1 MALSSDDLVRI
12 QQAAVLGTDPN
23 DLNMEITDEVV
34 DTYQQIVREI
44 NAVEEKTTV
53 SPPNDWPDDTYD
65 ELLENT
71 YAAHGRPKTLVEMAA
86 EEATLVSKS
95 VEERMFTLGPMYIPN
110 VKDAHAEWTDPEEL
124 QKAVWEYVQ
133 KGDRRIRLQHDRDVV
148 AGEWLEI
155 MAWPYEVEA
164 PIILKDA
171 TQSSMKFPA
180 NTVFLGV
187 KWEPWAW
194 DMIKEGKLRGY
205 SIGGRAERLLADLPE
220 EYVGKAQ
227 APFEDAIRIEA
238 DDVAPPPLVD
248 ESALE
253 ERIAAA
259 VAEAMKSINP
269 VINVV
274 MPDDKPKVRRV
285 ERDENGAILRVIEE

>member
-1 MALSSDDLVRI
+1 MALSSDDLRRI
-12 QQAAVLGTDPN
+12 QQAATLGTDPN
-23 DLNMEITDEVV
+23 QLNMQLTDEVQRV
-34 DTYQQIVREI
+34 YDTVLGEI
-44 NAVEEKTTV
+44 NAFEGKTMIEPV
-53 SPPNDWPDDTYD
+53 FDWPDDTYD
-65 ELLENT
+65 ELADAT
-71 YAAHGRPKTLVEMAA
+71 YAKHGRPRTLAEMEAG
-86 EEATLVSKS
+86 EATLVSKS

-171 TQSSMKFPA
+171 SESSMKFPA

-187 KWEPWAW
+187 RWEPWAW
-194 DMIKEGKLRGY
+194 QMIKEGKLRGY

-238 DDVAPPPLVD
+238 DDVAPPPV
-248 ESALE
+248 ERLE
-253 ERIAAA
+253 EKIAAA

-269 VINVV
+269 VVNVV
-274 MPDDKPKVRRV
+274 LPEPRV
-285 ERDENGAILRVIEE
+285 KARKIERDEQGNIARIVEEEG

>member
-1 MALSSDDLVRI
+1 MALSSDDLRRI
-12 QQAAVLGTDPN
+12 QQAATLGTDPN
-23 DLNMEITDEVV
+23 ELNMELTDEVAE
-34 DTYQQIVREI
+34 TYRTVLDEI
-44 NAVEEKTTV
+44 NAVEDKTMAEPV
-53 SPPNDWPDDTYD
+53 FDWPDDTYD
-65 ELLENT
+65 ELI
-71 YAAHGRPKTLVEMAA
+71 AATEAKHGKPRTLAEMEA

-95 VEERMFTLGPMYIPN
+95 FEERMFTLGPMYIPN

-124 QKAVWEYVQ
+124 QKAVWEYVK

-164 PIILKDA
+164 PIIMKDA
-171 TQSSMKFPA
+171 SQSTMKFPA

-194 DMIKEGKLRGY
+194 DMIKSGKLRGY

-227 APFEDAIRIEA
+227 APFEDAIRVEA
-238 DDVAPPPLVD
+238 EDVEPPPA
-248 ESALE
+248 EGLE
-253 ERIAAA
+253 EKIAAA

-269 VINVV
+269 VVNVV

-285 ERDENGAILRVIEE
+285 ERDENGAILRIIEE